1 MPVDNAG
8 EAPVTATGSVP
19 HHVAVIMDGNG
30 RWAQRRGLPR
40 PAGHQAGAEAVRRVV
55 EESVRAGVR
64 VLTLFAFSS
73 ENWRR
78 PRHEV
83 ALLMDLF
90 FRALKRE
97 LPRLKANGVRLR
109 IIGDRAA
116 FSDRLQRRMA
126 DAEAATAG
134 GDRLVLQVAANYGGR
149 WDITQAARAL
159 ARAVKAGELEP
170 DAIDET
176 RLGGALSFPDAGD
189 PDLLIRTGGEQRL
202 SNFLLWQSA
211 YTELYFTDTLWP
223 DFDAPAYSRVLQ
235 AFGARQRR
243 FGQTAEQVQQEVA
256 GG

>member
-1 MPVDNAG
+1 MVNQG
-8 EAPVTATGSVP
+8 EAPVPAAGSVP
-19 HHVAVIMDGNG
+19 HHVAIIMDGNG

-40 PAGHQAGAEAVRRVV
+40 PAGHQAGVAAVRLIV
-55 EESVRAGVR
+55 EESVRVGVR

-90 FRALKRE
+90 FRVLRRE

-109 IIGDRAA
+109 LVGDRAA

-134 GDRLVLQVAANYGGR
+134 GDRLLLQVAANYGGR
-149 WDITQAARAL
+149 WDIVQAARSL
-159 ARAVKAGELEP
+159 ARAVQAGGLDP
-170 DAIDET
+170 DAIDEG
-176 RLGGALSFPDAGD
+176 RFAAALSFSDVGD
-189 PDLLIRTGGEQRL
+189 PDLFIRTGGEQRL

-211 YTELYFTDTLWP
+211 YAELYFTETLWP
-223 DFDAPAYSRVLQ
+223 DFDAVAYAQALQ
-235 AFGARQRR
+235 AFAGRHRR
-243 FGQTAEQVQQEVA
+243 FGQTAEQVGA
-256 GG
+256 TARA

>member
-1 MPVDNAG
+1 VDKDG
-8 EAPVTATGSVP
+8 EAPVPAAGALP
-19 HHVAVIMDGNG
+19 RHVAIIMDGNG

-55 EESVRAGVR
+55 EESVRSGVR

-109 IIGDRAA
+109 IIGDRTA
-116 FSDRLQRRMA
+116 FSDRLQQRMG
-126 DAEAATAG
+126 DAETATAG
-134 GDRLVLQVAANYGGR
+134 GDRLLLQVAANYGGR

-159 ARAVKAGELEP
+159 ARAVRARELDPE
-170 DAIDET
+170 AIDED
-176 RLGGALSFPDAGD
+176 RFAAALSFADAGD

-211 YTELYFTDTLWP
+211 YAELYFTDTLWP
-223 DFDAPAYSRVLQ
+223 DFDAAAYAQVLQ
-235 AFGARQRR
+235 AFAGRQRR
-243 FGQTAEQVQQEVA
+243 FGQTAEQVEAVSR
-256 GG
+256 G

>member
-1 MPVDNAG
+1 VPVDSLGEVPATAAG
-8 EAPVTATGSVP
+8 LIPR
-19 HHVAVIMDGNG
+19 HVAIIMDGNG

-55 EESVRAGVR
+55 EESVRLGVR

-83 ALLMDLF
+83 SLLMDLF

-109 IIGDRAA
+109 IIGDRTA
-116 FSDRLQRRMA
+116 FSDRLQQRMG
-126 DAEAATAG
+126 DAETATAG
-134 GDRLVLQVAANYGGR
+134 GDRLLLQVAANYGGR

-159 ARAVKAGELEP
+159 ARAVRARELDPE
-170 DAIDET
+170 AIDED
-176 RLGGALSFPDAGD
+176 RFAAALSFADAGD

-211 YTELYFTDTLWP
+211 YAELCFTDTLWP
-223 DFDAPAYSRVLQ
+223 DFDAAAYAQVLQ
-235 AFGARQRR
+235 AFAGRQRR
-243 FGQTAEQVQQEVA
+243 FGRTAEQVAAVSR
-256 GG
+256 G

>member
-1 MPVDNAG
+1 MDKDG
-8 EAPVTATGSVP
+8 EAPVPAAGALP
-19 HHVAVIMDGNG
+19 RHVAIIMDGNG

-55 EESVRAGVR
+55 EESVRSGVR

-109 IIGDRAA
+109 IIGDRTA
-116 FSDRLQRRMA
+116 FSDRLQQRML

-134 GDRLVLQVAANYGGR
+134 GGSLLLQVAANYGGR
-149 WDITQAARAL
+149 WDITRAARAL
-159 ARAVKAGELEP
+159 ARAAAAGELEP
-170 DAIDET
+170 DAIDED
-176 RLGGALSFPDAGD
+176 RLAAELSFPDAGD

-211 YTELYFTDTLWP
+211 YTELYFTETLWP
-223 DFDAPAYSRVLQ
+223 DFDAAAYGQVLQ
-235 AFGARQRR
+235 AFTGRQRR
-243 FGQTAEQVQQEVA
+243 FGQTAEQVEASADV
-256 GG
+256 

>member
-1 MPVDNAG
+1 VDNEG
-8 EAPVTATGSVP
+8 EAPVPVAGPVP
-19 HHVAVIMDGNG
+19 HHVAIIMDGNG

-40 PAGHQAGAEAVRRVV
+40 PAGHQAGAEAVRRIV
-55 EESVRAGVR
+55 EESVRVGVR

-83 ALLMDLF
+83 TLLMDLF

-109 IIGDRAA
+109 IIGDRTA
-116 FSDRLQRRMA
+116 FGDRLQQRMA
-126 DAEAATAG
+126 DTEAATAG

-149 WDITQAARAL
+149 WDITQAARSL
-159 ARAVKAGELEP
+159 ARAVAAGELEA
-170 DAIDET
+170 DAIDES
-176 RLGGALSFPDAGD
+176 RLAAELSFPDVGD

-211 YTELYFTDTLWP
+211 YAELYFTDTLWP
-223 DFDAPAYSRVLQ
+223 DFDAAAYGQVLQ
-235 AFGARQRR
+235 AFVGRQRR
-243 FGQTAEQVQQEVA
+243 FGLTAEQVEA
-256 GG
+256 SSGG

>member
-1 MPVDNAG
+1 VGNEG
-8 EAPVTATGSVP
+8 EAPVSAAGSIP
-19 HHVAVIMDGNG
+19 HHVAIIVDGNG

-40 PAGHQAGAEAVRRVV
+40 PAGHQAGAEAVRRIV
-55 EESVRAGVR
+55 EESIRAGIR
-64 VLTLFAFSS
+64 ALTLFAFSS

-109 IIGDRAA
+109 LIGDRSA

-159 ARAVKAGELEP
+159 ARAVAAGELDPE
-170 DAIDET
+170 AIDEG
-176 RLGGALSFPDAGD
+176 RFAAALSFPEVGD
-189 PDLLIRTGGEQRL
+189 PDLFIRTGGEQRL

-211 YTELYFTDTLWP
+211 YAELYFTDTLWP
-223 DFDAPAYSRVLQ
+223 DFDAAAFAGALQ
-235 AFGARQRR
+235 VYAGRQRR
-243 FGQTAEQVQQEVA
+243 FGQTAEQVEATA

>member
-1 MPVDNAG
+1 MDS
-8 EAPVTATGSVP
+8 EDQAPVASAGAVP
-19 HHVAVIMDGNG
+19 RHVAVIMDGNG

-83 ALLMDLF
+83 QLLMDLF

-109 IIGDRAA
+109 IIGDRSA
-116 FSDRLQRRMA
+116 FGERLRQRMA
-126 DAEAATAG
+126 DAEAATAA
-134 GDRLVLQVAANYGGR
+134 GDRLLLQVAANYGGR

-159 ARAVKAGELEP
+159 ARAAAAGDLDPE
-170 DAIDET
+170 AIDED
-176 RLGGALSFPDAGD
+176 RFSQALSFPDAGD

-211 YTELYFTDTLWP
+211 YAELYFTETLWP
-223 DFDAPAYSRVLQ
+223 DFDAAAYASVLQ
-235 AFGARQRR
+235 AFAGRQRR
-243 FGQTAEQVQQEVA
+243 FGQTGEQVEA
-256 GG
+256 IARA

>member
-1 MPVDNAG
+1 MDSLGEVPATAAG
-8 EAPVTATGSVP
+8 LIPR
-19 HHVAVIMDGNG
+19 HVAIIMDGNG

-55 EESVRAGVR
+55 EESVRLGVR

-83 ALLMDLF
+83 SLLMDLF

-109 IIGDRAA
+109 IIGDRTA
-116 FSDRLQRRMA
+116 FSDRLQQRMG
-126 DAEAATAG
+126 DAETATAG
-134 GDRLVLQVAANYGGR
+134 GDRLLLQVAANYGGR
-149 WDITQAARAL
+149 WDIAQAARAL
-159 ARAVKAGELEP
+159 ARAVRARELEP
-170 DAIDET
+170 EAIDED
-176 RLGGALSFPDAGD
+176 RFAAALSFADAGD

-211 YTELYFTDTLWP
+211 YAELYFTDTLWP
-223 DFDAPAYSRVLQ
+223 DFDAAAYAQVLQ
-235 AFGARQRR
+235 AFAGRQRR
-243 FGQTAEQVQQEVA
+243 FGQTAEQVEAVSR
-256 GG
+256 G

>member
-1 MPVDNAG
+1 VDSLGEVPATVAG
-8 EAPVTATGSVP
+8 PIP
-19 HHVAVIMDGNG
+19 RHVAIIMDGNG

-55 EESVRAGVR
+55 EESVRLGVR

-83 ALLMDLF
+83 SLLMDLF

-109 IIGDRAA
+109 IIGDRTA
-116 FSDRLQRRMA
+116 FSDRLQQRMG
-126 DAEAATAG
+126 DAETATAG
-134 GDRLVLQVAANYGGR
+134 GDRLLLQVAANYGGR
-149 WDITQAARAL
+149 WDIAQAARAL
-159 ARAVKAGELEP
+159 ARAVRAGELEP
-170 DAIDET
+170 EAIDED
-176 RLGGALSFPDAGD
+176 RFAAALSFADAGD

-211 YTELYFTDTLWP
+211 YTELCFTDTLWP
-223 DFDAPAYSRVLQ
+223 DFDAAAYAQVLQ
-235 AFGARQRR
+235 AFAGRQRR
-243 FGQTAEQVQQEVA
+243 FGQTAEQVEAVSR
-256 GG
+256 G